1 MLNIVLTSLM
11 VLIMSDRKQ
20 GKLYYAYLKKCY
32 LRAVR
37 MFPVINAEHN
47 SKIVLTMGNNLF
59 RSLGANICSG
69 TWAWGGKGLGI
80 VILNFAGMK
89 KKRHVHISV
98 GQLYILQ
105 NIVHV
110 LNQISYT

>member
-1 MLNIVLTSLM
+1 MSGKNAIVIGLACIATQCVVVNIVLTSLM
-11 VLIMSDRKQ
+11 VLIMSDGKQ
-20 GKLYYAYLKKCY
+20 RKLYYAYLKKCY

-59 RSLGANICSG
+59 KSLGANVCSG

-80 VILNFAGMK
+80 VI
-89 KKRHVHISV
+89 
-98 GQLYILQ
+98 
-105 NIVHV
+105 
-110 LNQISYT
+110 